1 MSSARRLL
9 CIWRRSR
16 SPLTACIGSPWDI
29 VATSIPATN
38 RMDGYCLPL
47 SQYSRT
53 LRFPACGGHSRHD
66 RLCRSDVD
74 LCHGNSDALVLVGF
88 GWPSCRPVPV
98 RDWHLATVLY
108 VCHHGKPSAR
118 SQSVDIAATRVTNSP
133 EAQSVR
139 HASEEARR
147 DHVAVA
153 NQADKHTLRH
163 PPESRSQLSQRQ
175 PAAARKRPSP
185 FINRASSRQLPFPF
199 IL

>member
-38 RMDGYCLPL
+38 RMDGWLLP
-47 SQYSRT
+47 SSFSVFSDSTFSSVRGT
-53 LRFPACGGHSRHD
+53 FRHD
-66 RLCRSDVD
+66 RLCRFDVD
-74 LCHGNSDALVLVGF
+74 LCHGNSDALVLVEF
-88 GWPSCRPVPV
+88 GWPSRRSVPV
-98 RDWHLATVLY
+98 RDWHLAPVLY

-133 EAQSVR
+133 EAQAVR

-147 DHVAVA
+147 DHVVVA
-153 NQADKHTLRH
+153 NQADEHTLRH
-163 PPESRSQLSQRQ
+163 PPESQSQRSQRQ
-175 PAAARKRPSP
+175 PASGVNAHCVEVFDTTWQVSQAC
-185 FINRASSRQLPFPF
+185 
-199 IL
+199 